1 MSGQVGQTKE
11 AELEKIEPANN
22 AFRFYRAA
30 LWDDLFGRVTLM
42 REWGRI
48 GRPGQLRLEPF
59 EDHQQAEAA
68 LMKLVQQKQR
78 KGYRRLN

>member
-1 MSGQVGQTKE
+1 MSRQTVQTTD
-11 AELEKIEPANN
+11 AELEKIEPAAN

-30 LWDDLFGRVTLM
+30 LWDDLFGGVSLM

-59 EDHQQAEAA
+59 DDRQAAEAA
-68 LMKLVQQKQR
+68 LDQLVQKKQR

>member
-1 MSGQVGQTKE
+1 MSRQTLQTTE
-11 AELEKIEPANN
+11 AELEKIEPAAN

-30 LWDDLFGRVTLM
+30 LWDDLFGSVSLM

-48 GRPGQLRLEPF
+48 GRPGQLRLDPY
-59 EDHQQAEAA
+59 DDRQQAEAA

-78 KGYRRLN
+78 RGYRRLT